1 MTDIPYLVADIG
13 ATNARFAAVT
23 GDDWRTVVMATGDY
37 LNAGQLFDAARETLA
52 VSQIRACCAAIAGPV
67 VAGEGEITNG
77 VLRFSASD
85 LAVQLGAGVELVNDF
100 HAQAMALPH
109 LKNLRQLGGKLPE
122 AGPRVVLGPG
132 SGLGVGVL
140 LPAAEGWQVLP
151 SEGGHADLAAGTML
165 ELEVLSLLHQQFDR
179 VCWETVL
186 SGPGLVNLYG
196 AVSAVWGS
204 EPRIE
209 APEEISR
216 LGLDASDPVCHQ
228 TLELF
233 LGWLGAA
240 AGNLALTFCA
250 RGGVFVAGGIVP
262 ALGDFVAESPMR
274 RRFEERAGLEDYV
287 RDLPLYIVGDDNPG
301 LIGALACIGNPAHQ
315 TEGS

>member
-1 MTDIPYLVADIG
+1 MTDAPYFVADIG
-13 ATNARFAAVT
+13 ATNARFAVVKD
-23 GDDWRTVVMATGDY
+23 DDWRTVVMATGDY
-37 LNAGQLFDAARETLA
+37 ADAAQLFQAARQALA
-52 VSQIRACCAAIAGPV
+52 VSTIRGCCVAIAGPV
-67 VAGEGEITNG
+67 VAGQGEITNG
-77 VLRFSASD
+77 VLRFSGRD
-85 LAVQLGAGVELVNDF
+85 LADQLGVDVELVNDF

-109 LKNLRQLGGKLPE
+109 LKKLRTLGGKP
-122 AGPRVVLGPG
+122 AVSGPRVVLGPG

-140 LPAAEGWQVLP
+140 LPAGEGWQVLP

-204 EPRIE
+204 EARIE
-209 APEEISR
+209 TPEEISS

-250 RGGVFVAGGIVP
+250 RGGVYVAGGIVP
-262 ALGDFVAESPMR
+262 ALGDFVLDSPMR

-287 RDLPLYIVGDDNPG
+287 RDLPLYIVADDHPG
-301 LIGALACIGNPAHQ
+301 LIGALACLENPARR